1 MAKRCGRKYRK
12 FVATE
17 EDQVHLNSLED
28 SVSTGKLVA
37 PGYPGYPG
45 NSGNSG
51 SEGNDEDWPHNLHI
65 STNNML
71 QRYGLSS
78 TDQTKDLDVNT
89 AF

>member
-37 PGYPGYPG
+37 PGYPG

-65 STNNML
+65 STNYML